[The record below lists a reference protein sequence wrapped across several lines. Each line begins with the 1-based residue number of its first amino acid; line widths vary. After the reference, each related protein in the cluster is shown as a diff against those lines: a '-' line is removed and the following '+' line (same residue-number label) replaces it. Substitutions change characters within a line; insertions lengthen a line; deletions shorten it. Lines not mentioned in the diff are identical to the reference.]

1 MWDKAR
7 DSFETVTWGLTPP
20 FLWSILTSVETKQMS
35 NSSSSSSGIGFPG
48 LLTVLFVGLK
58 LTGYIT
64 WPWVWVLSPLWISA
78 LIFLCAIATIVIVGI
93 ITGAFK

>member
-1 MWDKAR
+1 
-7 DSFETVTWGLTPP
+7 
-20 FLWSILTSVETKQMS
+20 MS

>member
-1 MWDKAR
+1 
-7 DSFETVTWGLTPP
+7 
-20 FLWSILTSVETKQMS
+20 MS
-35 NSSSSSSGIGFPG
+35 SSSSSSSGIGFPG

-58 LTGYIT
+58 LTGHIT

-78 LIFLCAIATIVIVGI
+78 LIFLCAVVTIVIVGV